1 MSSRSARTRIQSSTR
16 PTMIVQT
23 GVTAVDVAAGGG
35 QRIQPALDGLGDGD
49 RLGDREADRGI
60 DADAGRGRLF
70 DRQDPGPCRRE
81 LDLDVRGEAREA
93 DPLLEHP
100 FGVRVVGRVRL
111 HRQAAL
117 AATLAHEDRLEHGGA
132 ADGHLLDHGPG
143 DLDLGPGRVRR
154 GQLRDPRRPVR
165 PFLAQHLEHDAR
177 VRGRAGG
184 APRDRV
190 LELLER
196 ARVVP
201 VVGRTAGDRSEHRAV
216 DETVWG
222 WCWSP
227 CLSSGSRRDDCAY
240 PNR

>member
-1 MSSRSARTRIQSSTR
+1 MSSRSTRTRIQSSTR

-23 GVTAVDVAAGGG
+23 GVTAVASAAGRS
-35 QRIQPALDGLGDGD
+35 QRIEPALHGLADRD

-81 LDLDVRGEAREA
+81 LDLDVRGEARET

-117 AATLAHEDRLEHGGA
+117 APTFSDEDRLEHGRA

-143 DLDLGPGRVRR
+143 DLDLGPGRVCR

-184 APRDRV
+184 TPGDGV

-196 ARVVP
+196 AGVVP
-201 VVGRTAGDRSEHRAV
+201 VVGRATGNRSEHRAV
-216 DETVWG
+216 DEAVWDWAG
-222 WCWSP
+222 HRVSP
-227 CLSSGSRRDDCAY
+227 QARSRRATDVS
-240 PNR
+240 